1 MEATVWASF
10 RPFTARQQL
19 QQGES
24 GPITLA
30 DARFVVRASS
40 GVWRTA
46 DTLTFQGSSW
56 TVKGVSELLG
66 RERYLELVARR
77 IS

>member
-19 QQGES
+19 QLGDA
-24 GPITLA
+24 GLITLA

-40 GVWRTA
+40 GVWMTKE
-46 DTLTFQGSSW
+46 TLTFQGSNW
-56 TVKGVSELLG
+56 TVQGVTELQG
-66 RERYLELVARR
+66 RDRYLEIVARR